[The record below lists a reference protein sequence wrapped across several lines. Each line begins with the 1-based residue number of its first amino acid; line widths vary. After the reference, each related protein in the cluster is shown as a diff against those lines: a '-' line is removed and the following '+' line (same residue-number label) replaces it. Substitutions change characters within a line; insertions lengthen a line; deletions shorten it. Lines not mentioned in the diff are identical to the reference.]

1 MNYGSILKTDIADGP
16 GVRVTLFVSGCRN
29 RCPGCH
35 NAEAQDFSF
44 GKHFGEAA
52 EDEIIAALKP
62 DYIKG
67 LTLCGGEPFEPE
79 NQPSVLELTRQ
90 VKARFPQ
97 KEIWAFTGNR
107 FDDDLL
113 AKKCGPWDVTE
124 ALLGTIDVLVDGA
137 FVEELKDMGL
147 RFRGSSN
154 QRLIDVPAT
163 LARKEVVL
171 WNDGYETM

>member
-1 MNYGSILKTDIADGP
+1 MNYALIKLRDIANGP
-16 GVRVTLFVSGCRN
+16 GVRVSLFVSGCRRHCKN
-29 RCPGCH
+29 CFNP
-35 NAEAQDFSF
+35 ETWSF
-44 GKHFGEAA
+44 TYGQEFTQETI
-52 EDEIIAALKP
+52 DEILRLLEP
-62 DYIKG
+62 DYIRG
-67 LTLCGGEPFEPE
+67 LTVLGGEPFEPE

-154 QRLIDVPAT
+154 QRILDVPRS
-163 LARKEVVL
+163 LAAGQAVL
-171 WNDGYETM
+171 WNGVMHI

>member
-1 MNYGSILKTDIADGP
+1 MNYALIKPRDIANGP
-16 GVRVTLFVSGCRN
+16 GVRVSLFVSGCRRHCKN
-29 RCPGCH
+29 CFNP
-35 NAEAQDFSF
+35 ETWSF
-44 GKHFGEAA
+44 TYGKEFTQETI
-52 EDEIIAALKP
+52 DEILRLLEP
-62 DYIKG
+62 DYIRG
-67 LTLCGGEPFEPE
+67 LTVLGGEPFEPE
-79 NQPSVLELTRQ
+79 NQPTVLELTRQ

-154 QRLIDVPAT
+154 QRILDVPRS
-163 LARKEVVL
+163 LAAGQAVL
-171 WNDGYETM
+171 WNGVMHV